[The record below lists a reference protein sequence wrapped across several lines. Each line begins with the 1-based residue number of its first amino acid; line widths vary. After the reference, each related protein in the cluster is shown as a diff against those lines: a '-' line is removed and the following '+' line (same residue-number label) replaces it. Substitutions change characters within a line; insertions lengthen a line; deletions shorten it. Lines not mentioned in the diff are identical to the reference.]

1 VTSADDRDP
10 AALRL
15 ARELTAYVVQDLVWE
30 AVDSGEWEVPGYELD
45 AHAILFKVRAE
56 VPVLRDDEEFVRLV
70 ELTRGLSDRALSRLV
85 ALFGSE
91 DDTDPA
97 ASQLVRWSAKF
108 RDERLAPFL
117 RNEFAAA
124 RNALYGTDFH
134 LFGDSAADS
143 DSFAPNSSFTG
154 LLRAT
159 ERVMN
164 AGGGSVGLAGPRGA
178 GKTSAMEA
186 YLSRRL
192 RGRGESRELTVHL
205 SAPTQYD
212 AREFMLHLQATL
224 CRKVLAARG
233 SGVRPIG
240 RRTGVLSWL
249 VLVGSHLIPLAFVF
263 LSVFYIDGLWQYL
276 TLPERRRDVWVIPG
290 VLVVAFLVA
299 GLAGE
304 LLRGL
309 RFFARPVANL
319 AAWQDSGT
327 RRLRKEA
334 EHLLRQARYLHTQTS
349 GWSGKVPLPL
359 KAEAGW
365 TRTRQYA
372 RLPLTYPEVVYE
384 LRLFIA
390 RCAEVHGTVVIG
402 IDELDKISSPQQ
414 AEAFVNELK
423 GIFGV
428 TNCVFVVTVSE
439 DALAAFERRGVS
451 VRDAFDSAFDEIVR
465 VDHLGLDES
474 TGILNTRLPGLPVVF
489 QALCHCLS
497 GGLPRELVRVAR
509 HVAEFEGREVTLRT
523 VCSELVRSDLLA
535 RSHGVRVAAARLGA
549 EQDVSDFLQDLLR
562 LADAPEAPDLVR
574 TARRMLPKESGSY
587 TALDRL
593 RWEASALCY
602 FFATLLEVFT
612 DALDEDRIKAAV
624 DGSFGELAAARNAL
638 AENPQV
644 AAVLLGRFRAAW
656 GLEG

>member
-1 VTSADDRDP
+1 MIA
-10 AALRL
+10 
-15 ARELTAYVVQDLVWE
+15 DLVWDTLGFLGDGRDE
-30 AVDSGEWEVPGYELD
+30 FEVPGYDLD
-45 AHAILFKVRAE
+45 VYAVVHKVRAE
-56 VPVLRDDEEFVRLV
+56 LPVLRDDEEFIRLV
-70 ELTRGLSDRALSRLV
+70 ELTRNLSDRALNRLV
-85 ALFGSE
+85 VSSFE
-91 DDTDPA
+91 RTDRAEA
-97 ASQLVRWSAKF
+97 AAHQLGRWSAKF
-108 RDERLAPFL
+108 REDRLLPFL

-134 LFGDSAADS
+134 LLVDSVADS
-143 DSFAPNSSFTG
+143 DSFAPTSSFTG
-154 LLRAT
+154 LLKAT

-178 GKTSAMEA
+178 GKTAAMDA

-233 SGVRPIG
+233 SSLRTTG
-240 RRTGVLSWL
+240 RRTDVVGWLTRVARNATPLVFVLL
-249 VLVGSHLIPLAFVF
+249 TVF
-263 LSVFYIDGLWQYL
+263 NVEGLWQYL
-276 TLPERRRDVWVIPG
+276 MSPEARRDGWVIVG
-290 VLVVAFLVA
+290 VVVFAYFAA
-299 GLAGE
+299 GTAGE

-309 RFFARPVANL
+309 RFFSRPVADL
-319 AAWQDSGT
+319 VAWQDSGT

-334 EHLLRQARYLHTQTS
+334 EHLLRQAKYLHTQTS
-349 GWSGKVPLPL
+349 GWSGKIPLPL

-384 LRLFIA
+384 LRLFVA
-390 RCAEVHGTVVIG
+390 RCAEVHGSVVIG

-489 QALCHCLS
+489 QALSHCLS

-523 VCSELVRSDLLA
+523 VCAELVRSDLLA
-535 RSHGVRVAAARLGA
+535 RSHGIRVAAARLGA
-549 EQDVSDFLQDLLR
+549 DQDVSDFLQQLLQ
-562 LADAPEAPDLVR
+562 LPDAPDLVA
-574 TARRMLPKESGSY
+574 TARRMLPKESDSY
-587 TALDRL
+587 TAIDRL
-593 RWEASALCY
+593 RWEAAALCY
-602 FFATLLEVFT
+602 FFATVLEVFT
-612 DALDEDRIKAAV
+612 DALDEDRIKTAAG
-624 DGSFGELAAARNAL
+624 GSFGELAAARNAL